1 MASQGLVLDTHFLK
15 DISALGAE
23 GELIDR
29 RQREIWEVGKVDL
42 RGSGNKGER

>member
-1 MASQGLVLDTHFLK
+1 MVSQGLVLDTHFLK
-15 DISALGAE
+15 DISASDA

-29 RQREIWEVGKVDL
+29 RQREIWGLGKVDL